1 MAGTLEIHHE
11 RAPDGRTMS
20 EMTTHKRYSRHA
32 AAAAP
37 GSQSRPWPLIVIAA
51 PAAVAIWSGW
61 VGLGGMCGFGPVNLL
76 PGIGGGFFINTAI
89 TLPVG
94 IESYGAYAL
103 SVWLGGRASERTRI
117 FARRSAIGALV
128 LGCFGQVAYHL
139 LAAAHWAEAPWPV
152 VVCVSCLPVVTLFFA
167 ATLMHLKR
175 ADARGAAETAAE
187 AGPEAVAEAAQ
198 EAVQVPPDVPLE
210 EAAAEPPGVPSE
222 EVASVPSEVPLE
234 VPAQEPPEEP
244 QPRPVRL
251 VKGPEAERGRAE
263 YRKSVRQGQP
273 LSDRALGAK
282 FGKSRTWGASRIRE
296 VEEGPA
302 LTAQAR

>member
-1 MAGTLEIHHE
+1 MT
-11 RAPDGRTMS
+11 
-20 EMTTHKRYSRHA
+20 EMTSHKRTFRHA
-32 AAAAP
+32 AVAAP
-37 GSQSRPWPLIVIAA
+37 GSQSRPWPLVIIAA

-76 PGIGGGFFINTAI
+76 PGIGGGFHLNTAI

-103 SVWLGGRASERTRI
+103 SVWLGGHASERTQL

-128 LGCFGQVAYHL
+128 LGCFGQVAFHL

-152 VVCVSCLPVVTLFFA
+152 VVAVACLPVITLFFA

-175 ADARGAAETAAE
+175 ADASPATEATGEAIPEAIAE
-187 AGPEAVAEAAQ
+187 AAPEAVEALPEMPSAEAAI
-198 EAVQVPPDVPLE
+198 
-210 EAAAEPPGVPSE
+210 EPTEVPSE
-222 EVASVPSEVPLE
+222 DAVPVQPEMPPE
-234 VPAQEPPEEP
+234 EPPEAPSDKP

-251 VKGPEAERGRAE
+251 VKSHEAERGRAE
-263 YRKSVRQGQP
+263 YRKSVRQGEP
-273 LSDRALGAK
+273 LSQRALGAK
-282 FGKSRTWGASRIRE
+282 FGKSRQWGADRIRE

>member
-1 MAGTLEIHHE
+1 
-11 RAPDGRTMS
+11 MS
-20 EMTTHKRYSRHA
+20 EMTTHKRNSRHA
-32 AAAAP
+32 AALAP

-76 PGIGGGFFINTAI
+76 PGIGDGFFVNTAI

-103 SVWLGGRASERTRI
+103 SVWLRGRSSERTRL
-117 FARRSAIGALV
+117 FARRSAIGALL

-139 LAAAHWAEAPWPV
+139 LAAAHWTEAPWPV
-152 VVCVSCLPVVTLFFA
+152 VVAVSCLPVITLFFA
-167 ATLMHLKR
+167 ATLMHLQR
-175 ADARGAAETAAE
+175 ADTRAPEVTGAAALE
-187 AGPEAVAEAAQ
+187 ATSEAIEEATTEAVT
-198 EAVQVPPDVPLE
+198 EAVPVPQEMPLE
-210 EAAAEPPGVPSE
+210 EAVTEPPEVPSE
-222 EVASVPSEVPLE
+222 EPAPVP
-234 VPAQEPPEEP
+234 QEEP
-244 QPRPVRL
+244 AEGPSPRPVRL
-251 VKGPEAERGRAE
+251 VKSPEAERGRTE

-273 LSDRALGAK
+273 LSDRALGAR

-302 LTAQAR
+302 LTAQAQ

>member
-1 MAGTLEIHHE
+1 MIEV
-11 RAPDGRTMS
+11 
-20 EMTTHKRYSRHA
+20 TTHKRNSRHA

-37 GSQSRPWPLIVIAA
+37 GSQGRPWPLIVIAA

-103 SVWLGGRASERTRI
+103 SVWLGGRATERTRL

-139 LAAAHWAEAPWPV
+139 LAAAHWTAAPWQV
-152 VVCVSCLPVVTLFFA
+152 VVAVACLPVVTLFFA
-167 ATLMHLKR
+167 ATLMHLQR
-175 ADARGAAETAAE
+175 ADARGTLEATTDASADAATE
-187 AGPEAVAEAAQ
+187 AIEEPVREATPEAAPEAAPELAM
-198 EAVQVPPDVPLE
+198 EAVLTPPE
-210 EAAAEPPGVPSE
+210 MPP
-222 EVASVPSEVPLE
+222 AE
-234 VPAQEPPEEP
+234 VPAMPAEMPADEPASASSEEP
-244 QPRPVRL
+244 AENPAPRSVRL
-251 VKGPEAERGRAE
+251 VKSTEAERGRAE

-273 LSDRALGAK
+273 LSQRALGAK
-282 FGKSRTWGASRIRE
+282 FGKSRQWGADRIAE
-296 VEEGPA
+296 VEAGPA
-302 LTAQAR
+302 LAAQERKTS

>member
-1 MAGTLEIHHE
+1 MGDTTAINGNP
-11 RAPDGRTMS
+11 RQDRTSMT

-32 AAAAP
+32 AMAP

-76 PGIGGGFFINTAI
+76 PGIGGGFFVNTAI
-89 TLPVG
+89 TLPIG

-103 SVWLGGRASERTRI
+103 SVWLAGRASERTRL

-175 ADARGAAETAAE
+175 ADARRATETTADAGPEAIAEAMPEAVQMPQEMPSEETAAE
-187 AGPEAVAEAAQ
+187 PPE
-198 EAVQVPPDVPLE
+198 
-210 EAAAEPPGVPSE
+210 VPSE
-222 EVASVPSEVPLE
+222 EAVSVPPE
-234 VPAQEPPEEP
+234 VPAQEPSEEP
-244 QPRPVRL
+244 PVRSVRL
-251 VKGPEAERGRAE
+251 IKSPEAERGRAE
-263 YRKSVRQGQP
+263 YRKSTRQGQP

-282 FGKSRTWGASRIRE
+282 FGKSRTWGANRIRE